1 MALALLLVLT
11 NAGAQS
17 ISGPIII
24 EQNTDAA
31 ALAAALT
38 SSGNS
43 GLTIRQST
51 LQGHSGEGTAS
62 SGLYYLGLEG
72 PNNGYGLNQPGIV
85 LSTGNVSDYQS
96 GENFSTS
103 RSTGY
108 NVPATMDQETLLDP
122 ITGTVEAS
130 FNHFDVTQLD
140 VEFDVTSDKNYISF
154 YVVFGS
160 EEYAEYVNSQFIDG
174 FGIYL
179 NGQNIALAS
188 GKPVNINHPEMSAIA
203 GTELD
208 GVLNSQ
214 GSVIMQFTALVEPG
228 SVENKL
234 TFIVAD
240 TSDDALDTT
249 VYIFSLESS
258 VPPPPLTIS
267 NGSVVE
273 GNDGVRNMVFQVE
286 LSDVVPDFLQTVEQ
300 TVQVSFNTQDLTARA
315 GVDYTATSGLLT
327 FPPGITSR
335 QILVPIL
342 GDTVAEGNETFQVRL
357 TNPIGASYSG
367 QPAVGTIID
376 DDADTEMTVFASVSD
391 VTVTEG
397 NSGTVEAVFTIMLS
411 CPSSQIVQVNYRAAN
426 SSATS
431 VADFVAASGMVEFE
445 PGELQKTVTVL
456 VNGDTLNERD
466 EKFLLIL
473 SNPVNAIIGDDRGTA
488 TILNDDPA
496 TTEISIF
503 NTSVQ
508 ESSSGTAV
516 AVFQVCLSEP
526 SGQVVSVKYT
536 TANGTALAGIDYS
549 LTSGTITIPAGVMV
563 KTISVPVLSDAVTE
577 LDENFYVQ
585 LSAPKNATIAQGL
598 GVGTILNNA
607 APAVSIHPVSVT
619 EGNEGTTIALF
630 EVTLAAASEEPVA
643 VTYATQDG
651 TATVADNDYSPT
663 SGVLFF
669 APGETSKSIE
679 VMVQGDLVN
688 ESDETFFVNLGN
700 DTNPYLAGYSQFGQA
715 VLLVGRATGTIINDD
730 PVTTQIFIEGM
741 TVLEPSAGSVKA
753 AFNVMLSEPSGQK
766 VTVRYATAD
775 GTALAGSDYAGRTGL
790 ITFMPGI
797 TSREVVVVV
806 NGDTLPEDDE
816 TFTVNLHTPVNA
828 VIGEGQGLATI
839 LNATEENTPT
849 TLSIA
854 NTSVLEGN
862 TGTTQ
867 MVFTVTMPFP
877 SEHVVTV
884 QYVTANSSAKAGLD
898 YISTA
903 GTLTFPPGTTTQT
916 ITVQVLGDE
925 VYEPNEALVVN
936 LSNPV
941 NALLLVK
948 KGVGT
953 IVNDEPLPKI
963 TILDTS
969 TVEGDNGS
977 RYMEFELMLSGASS
991 KNITVNFATADG
1003 SAYAP
1008 ASYAAR
1014 NGILV
1019 FPSGTTTQCVAVVV
1033 YGNVTIESDKTMR
1046 MLLTRAVNAAI
1057 EDGEGIGT
1065 IVNDDGL
1072 PGHLDHFTW
1081 STISSPQIVNE
1092 PFAVTITARDRFG
1105 DVVPDYSGIVNLSA
1119 IAVSL
1124 DAGGH
1129 DLLGSPVH
1137 QLQSPGNVTVGYA
1150 FTPSE
1155 DMVVTHFRHYNGS
1168 KVSLWSNSGQ
1178 LLASRSV
1185 VSTPG
1190 TWKNTSLGSP
1200 VLLKAGTTYRVGVQ
1214 TTGYYYRFST
1224 SSTFAHGSFGGNFQS
1239 PSDNFPTQS
1248 LVVRPFVDLVYS
1260 VYGGSQ
1266 AVAVQPQQSGVFVN
1280 GVWNGQIV
1288 MPATADLVSVQADDG
1303 FNHIGTSGSFV
1314 VQAGVS
1320 PMSLKLD
1327 VSAAVPGN
1335 LQLQSVGPS
1344 VGAGNLVRLFFTPRQ
1359 PYVIETSQDLNIW
1372 TPVFTNTTG
1381 SASSFYAQPVNAGQS
1396 FYRAVLMPK

>member
-1 MALALLLVLT
+1 MALALFSVLT
-11 NAGAQS
+11 NASAQP
-17 ISGPIII
+17 IAGPIIV
-24 EQNTDAA
+24 ERNTDAA

-62 SGLYYLGLEG
+62 SGLYYLGFEG
-72 PNNGYGLNQPGIV
+72 ANNGYGLNQPGIV

-96 GENFSTS
+96 AENFSTS
-103 RSTGY
+103 RTTGY

-122 ITGTVEAS
+122 ITGTALAS

-140 VEFDVTSDKNYISF
+140 IEFDVTSDKNYISF

-160 EEYAEYVNSQFIDG
+160 EEYAEYVNSQYIDG

-208 GVLNSQ
+208 GVLNAQ

-267 NGSVVE
+267 NGSIVE
-273 GNDGVRNMVFQVE
+273 GNDGTRNMVFQVE
-286 LSDVVPDFLQTVEQ
+286 LSDIVPDFLQTVEQ
-300 TVQVSFNTQDLTARA
+300 TVQVSFNTADLTARA

-327 FPPGITSR
+327 FPPGTTSR

-342 GDTVAEGNETFQVRL
+342 GDTVAEGNETFQIRL
-357 TNPIGASYSG
+357 TNPIGASFAG

-376 DDADTEMTVFASVSD
+376 DDADTVMTVFASVSD

-411 CPSSQIVQVNYRAAN
+411 CPSSQTVQVDYRAAK

-431 VADFVAASGMVEFE
+431 AADFVAASGVVEFE

-473 SNPVNAIIGDDRGTA
+473 SKPVNAVIGDDRGTA
-488 TILNDDPA
+488 TILNDDPV

-508 ESSSGTAV
+508 ESSSGAAV

-526 SGQVVSVKYT
+526 SGQAVSVKYT
-536 TANGTALAGIDYS
+536 TVDGTATAGSDFR
-549 LTSGTITIPAGVMV
+549 LTSGTVSIPAGVMV
-563 KTISVPVLSDAVTE
+563 KTISVPVLSDAVAE

-585 LSAPKNATIAQGL
+585 LSVPKNAIIAEGQ

-619 EGNEGTTIALF
+619 EGNEGTTVALF

-651 TATVADNDYSPT
+651 TATVADNDYCPT
-663 SGVLFF
+663 SGLLFF
-669 APGETSKSIE
+669 APGETSKTIE

-700 DTNPYLAGYSQFGQA
+700 DANPYLSGYSHFGQA
-715 VLLVGRATGTIINDD
+715 VLLVGRAAGTIINDD
-730 PVTTQIFIEGM
+730 PVTTQISIEGV

-753 AFNVMLSEPSGQK
+753 IFNVMLSEPSGQK
-766 VTVRYATAD
+766 VTVRYATAN
-775 GTALAGSDYAGRTGL
+775 GTALSGTDYAGRTGL
-790 ITFMPGI
+790 ITFMPGV
-797 TSREVVVVV
+797 TSREVTVVV
-806 NGDTLPEDDE
+806 NGDTLLEDDE

-828 VIGEGQGLATI
+828 TIGGGQGLATI
-839 LNATEENTPT
+839 INATEENTPT

-854 NTSVLEGN
+854 KTSVLEGN
-862 TGTTQ
+862 TGTAQ

-877 SEHVVTV
+877 SQHVVTV
-884 QYVTANSSAKAGLD
+884 QYATANSSAKAGQD
-898 YISTA
+898 YISA
-903 GTLTFPPGTTTQT
+903 SGTLTFPPGTTSQT

-925 VYEPNEALVVN
+925 MHEPNEVFVVN
-936 LSNPV
+936 LSNPT

-953 IVNDEPLPKI
+953 ILNDEPLPKI
-963 TILDTS
+963 TIMDTS
-969 TVEGDNGS
+969 TVEGDSGS
-977 RYMEFELMLSGASS
+977 RYMEFELMLSGTSS

-1008 ASYAAR
+1008 SSFAAR

-1019 FPSGTTTQCVAVVV
+1019 FPSGTTTQCVAVVI

-1046 MLLTRAVNAAI
+1046 MLLSKAVNAAI
-1057 EDGEGIGT
+1057 EDGEGVGT

-1081 STISSPQIVNE
+1081 SAISSPQIVNE

-1124 DAGGH
+1124 DGGGH
-1129 DLLGSPVH
+1129 NLLGSPVH
-1137 QLQSPGNVTVGYA
+1137 QLQSAGNVTAGYA

-1155 DMVVTHFRHYNGS
+1155 DMVVTHIRHYSGT
-1168 KVSLWSNSGQ
+1168 KVSLWSNSGE

-1185 VSTPG
+1185 ASTPG
-1190 TWKNTSLGSP
+1190 TWSNTSLDSP
-1200 VLLKAGTTYRVGVQ
+1200 VLLKAGTTYRVGVL
-1214 TTGYYYRFST
+1214 TTGYYYRFGT
-1224 SSTFAHGSFGGNFQS
+1224 SSTFAHGSLGGNFQF
-1239 PSDNFPTQS
+1239 PGDNFPTQG
-1248 LVVRPFVDLVYS
+1248 LAVRPFVDLVYS

-1266 AVAVQPQQSGVFVN
+1266 AVGVQPQQSGVFVN
-1280 GVWNGQIV
+1280 GVWNGQIA

-1303 FNHIGTSGSFV
+1303 FGHIGSSGSFV

-1320 PMSLKLD
+1320 PMSLKLN
-1327 VSAAVPGN
+1327 VSAAVPGSS
-1335 LQLQSVGPS
+1335 QLQSVGS
-1344 VGAGNLVRLFFTPRQ
+1344 STGNLVQLFFTPRQ
-1359 PYVIETSQDLNIW
+1359 PYVIETSTDLNVW

-1381 SASSFYAQPVNAGQS
+1381 SAGSFYAQPVSSGQS

>member
-1 MALALLLVLT
+1 MALALFSVLT
-11 NAGAQS
+11 NASAQP
-17 ISGPIII
+17 IAGPIIV
-24 EQNTDAA
+24 ERNTDAA

-62 SGLYYLGLEG
+62 SGLYYLGFEG
-72 PNNGYGLNQPGIV
+72 ANNGYGLNQPGIV

-96 GENFSTS
+96 AGNFSTS
-103 RSTGY
+103 RTTGY

-122 ITGTVEAS
+122 ITGTALAS

-140 VEFDVTSDKNYISF
+140 IEFDVTSDKNYLSF

-160 EEYAEYVNSQFIDG
+160 EEYAEYVNSQYIDG

-208 GVLNSQ
+208 GVLNAQ

-228 SVENKL
+228 SVNNKL

-249 VYIFSLESS
+249 VYVFSLESS

-267 NGSVVE
+267 NGSIVE
-273 GNDGVRNMVFQVE
+273 GNDGTRNMVFQVE
-286 LSDVVPDFLQTVEQ
+286 LSDLVPDFLQTVEQ
-300 TVQVSFNTQDLTARA
+300 TVQVSFNTADLTARA
-315 GVDYTATSGLLT
+315 GVDYTASSGLLT
-327 FPPGITSR
+327 FPPGTTSR

-357 TNPIGASYSG
+357 TNPIGASFAG

-376 DDADTEMTVFASVSD
+376 DDTDSAMTVFASVSD
-391 VTVTEG
+391 VTLVEG
-397 NSGTVEAVFTIMLS
+397 SSGATNAVFTIMLS
-411 CPSSQIVQVNYRAAN
+411 CPSSKVVQVNYRTLN
-426 SSATS
+426 GSATS
-431 VADFVAASGMVEFE
+431 AADYVAVTGVVEFE
-445 PGELQKTVTVL
+445 AGELQKTVSVL
-456 VNGDTLNERD
+456 VNGDTLNEAD
-466 EKFLLIL
+466 EKFSLVL
-473 SNPVNAIIGDDRGTA
+473 SKPVNAVIGDDRGVA
-488 TILNDDPA
+488 TILNDDPVTA
-496 TTEISIF
+496 EISIF

-508 ESSSGTAV
+508 ESSSGSAV

-526 SGQVVSVKYT
+526 SGQAVSVKYT
-536 TANGTALAGIDYS
+536 TVDGTASAGSDYR
-549 LTSGTITIPAGVMV
+549 LTSSYISIPAGVMV
-563 KTISVPVLSDAVTE
+563 KTISIPVFSDAVAE
-577 LDENFYVQ
+577 LDENFYIQ
-585 LSAPKNATIAQGL
+585 LSAPKNATIAQGQ

-630 EVTLAAASEEPVA
+630 EVTLASASEVPVA

-651 TATVADNDYSPT
+651 TATVADNDYCPT
-663 SGVLFF
+663 SGLLFF
-669 APGETSKSIE
+669 APGETSKTIE
-679 VMVQGDLVN
+679 IMVQGDLVN
-688 ESDETFFVNLGN
+688 EADETFFVKLGN
-700 DTNPYLAGYSQFGQA
+700 DVNPYLSGYSHYGQA
-715 VLLVGRATGTIINDD
+715 VLLVNQAKGIIINDD
-730 PVTTQIFIEGM
+730 PVTTQVSIEGVK
-741 TVLEPSAGSVKA
+741 VLEPGAGSVKA
-753 AFNVMLSEPSGQK
+753 VFNVMLSEPSGQK
-766 VTVRYATAD
+766 VTVKYATAN
-775 GTALAGSDYAGRTGL
+775 GTALAGSDYAAQTGL
-790 ITFMPGI
+790 ITFMPGA
-797 TSREVVVVV
+797 TSREVKVVV
-806 NGDTLPEDDE
+806 NGDTVMEDEE
-816 TFTVNLHTPVNA
+816 TFTVTLHTPVNA
-828 VIGEGQGLATI
+828 TIDAGQAVGTI
-839 LNATEENTPT
+839 INATEGNSMT

-854 NTSVLEGN
+854 KTSVIEGN
-862 TGTTQ
+862 SGTTQ

-877 SEHVVTV
+877 SPNTVTV
-884 QYVTANSSAKAGLD
+884 KYMTANSSAKAGED
-898 YISTA
+898 YISA
-903 GTLTFPPGTTTQT
+903 SGTLTFAPGTTTQT
-916 ITVQVLGDE
+916 IPITVLGDILH
-925 VYEPNEALVVN
+925 EPNEAMVVN
-936 LSNPV
+936 LSNPT
-941 NALLLVK
+941 NAVLLVK
-948 KGVGT
+948 QAVGT
-953 IVNDEPLPKI
+953 ILNDEPLPKI
-963 TILDTS
+963 TIMDTS
-969 TVEGDNGS
+969 TVEGDSGS
-977 RYMEFELMLSGASS
+977 RYMEFELMLSGTSS

-1003 SAYAP
+1003 SASAP
-1008 ASYAAR
+1008 SSYAAR

-1046 MLLTRAVNAAI
+1046 MLLSKAVNAAI
-1057 EDGEGIGT
+1057 EDGEGVGT

-1081 STISSPQIVNE
+1081 SAISSPQIVNE

-1129 DLLGSPVH
+1129 NLLGSPVH
-1137 QLQSPGNVTVGYA
+1137 QLQSPGNVTAGYA

-1155 DMVVTHFRHYNGS
+1155 DMVVTHIRHYSGT
-1168 KVSLWSNSGQ
+1168 KVSLWSNSGE

-1185 VSTPG
+1185 ASTPG
-1190 TWKNTSLGSP
+1190 TWSNTSLDSP
-1200 VLLKAGTTYRVGVQ
+1200 VLLKAGTTYRVGVL
-1214 TTGYYYRFST
+1214 TTGYYYRFGT
-1224 SSTFAHGSFGGNFQS
+1224 SSTFAHGSLGGNFQF
-1239 PSDNFPTQS
+1239 PGDNFPTQG
-1248 LVVRPFVDLVYS
+1248 LAVRPFVDLVYS

-1266 AVAVQPQQSGVFVN
+1266 AVGVQPQQSGVFVN
-1280 GVWNGQIV
+1280 GVWNGQIA

-1303 FNHIGTSGSFV
+1303 FGHIGSSGSFV

-1320 PMSLKLD
+1320 PMSLKLN
-1327 VSAAVPGN
+1327 VSAAVPGSS
-1335 LQLQSVGPS
+1335 QLQSVGS
-1344 VGAGNLVRLFFTPRQ
+1344 STGNLVQLFFTPRQ
-1359 PYVIETSQDLNIW
+1359 PYVIETSTDLNVW

-1381 SASSFYAQPVNAGQS
+1381 SAGSFYAQPVSSGQS